1 MLKQHTIDL
10 RIVGVRENKRKPG
23 TASYLLAQF
32 TTLNGRC
39 RPVTTEIAI
48 GPGYMTPR
56 QQEAII
62 ALQKMH
68 RFIPYYAEV
77 LYTDDPKFVIG
88 SPTFKRW
95 RTAQDVANCAA

>member
-1 MLKQHTIDL
+1 
-10 RIVGVRENKRKPG
+10 
-23 TASYLLAQF
+23 
-32 TTLNGRC
+32 
-39 RPVTTEIAI
+39 
-48 GPGYMTPR
+48 MTPR

>member
-10 RIVGVRENKRKPG
+10 LVVGVRENKRKLG

-32 TTLNGRC
+32 TVMNSKC
-39 RPVTTEIAI
+39 MPVTSEIAI
-48 GPGYMTPR
+48 GPGYMTQR
-56 QQEAII
+56 QQEALI

-77 LYTDDPKFVIG
+77 LYTNDPAYVIG
-88 SPTFKRW
+88 NPTFKRW
-95 RTAQDVANCAA
+95 RTAQDVARCAA